1 MTTLLEKV
9 TTLLSANAHAL
20 VDQALKTNSLA
31 VIDQYLRQAA
41 DNLANLDDATATVG
55 GEIRTL
61 DRRLAGQQQ
70 TAAELDQAVDAFL
83 LRRDETAARSA
94 QSRLNSAQTLIE
106 TYQQHRAR
114 LQGEYDQLRAARVR
128 LEARLDAMKLQR
140 QELQALLELARSKE
154 VVVRTIR
161 GLDDLLGSGD
171 ADLSAMAQSI
181 YARLDKASAAT
192 ELHATGLDARIDELM
207 ESDALDRQLATRRQK
222 LELPAAPVAQ

>member
-41 DNLANLDDATATVG
+41 DNLASLDDATATVG

-114 LQGEYDQLRAARVR
+114 LQAGARRCHLAGRAYARV
-128 LEARLDAMKLQR
+128 A
-140 QELQALLELARSKE
+140 
-154 VVVRTIR
+154 
-161 GLDDLLGSGD
+161 GSPSPPRPG
-171 ADLSAMAQSI
+171 QP
-181 YARLDKASAAT
+181 
-192 ELHATGLDARIDELM
+192 G
-207 ESDALDRQLATRRQK
+207 
-222 LELPAAPVAQ
+222 APVGGRQ

>member
-20 VDQALKTNSLA
+20 VDQALKSNSLA

-41 DNLANLDDATATVG
+41 DNLASLDDATATVG
-55 GEIRTL
+55 GELKTL

-70 TAAELDQAVDAFL
+70 TAAELDKAVDAFL

-94 QSRLNSAQTLIE
+94 QSRLNNAQTLIE
-106 TYQQHRAR
+106 TYQQHRTR
-114 LQGEYDQLRAARVR
+114 LQAEYDQLRAARLR
-128 LEARLDAMKLQR
+128 LEARFDAMKQQR

-154 VVVRTIR
+154 LVVRTIR

-171 ADLSAMAQSI
+171 SDLSALAQSI
-181 YARLDKASAAT
+181 YGRLDKATAAT
-192 ELHATGLDARIDELM
+192 ELHATSLDAQIDALM
-207 ESDALDRQLATRRQK
+207 EREALDQQLALRREK